1 MLFGTRA
8 FNSILKK
15 FKKPKS
21 VNPTVLTNRPIIC
34 LLVTPSPSGI
44 YFFFFF
50 FFSFLS
56 FCFLLFAFLYDS
68 IVTQVLVVY
77 TFFSFSFLYD
87 SIIREEIL
95 IKMFHLKKVKKC
107 QPITT
112 K

>member
-15 FKKPKS
+15 CKKPKS
-21 VNPTVLTNRPIIC
+21 MLPTILTNGLIIY
-34 LLVTPSPSGI
+34 LLLTPSPSGI

-50 FFSFLS
+50 FFF
-56 FCFLLFAFLYDS
+56 FLLFAFLYDS